1 MNNIRF
7 SLTYSALKMFGRQ
20 LYSNAWAAISEL
32 VANGFDAE
40 ANDVYLYIDMRNK
53 KNAIVE
59 IIDNGCG
66 MDENDLRNKY
76 VIIGRNR
83 RTPDDLKSTGR
94 KGIGKLAAL
103 YLSDKYNIISKK
115 DNKTIAF
122 GVDVEG
128 IDDNSV
134 PELKEIQQRD
144 VRIFCQDV
152 WEKIGANNG
161 TIIQLNNVN
170 LFRLGDAALDA
181 LKHKL
186 SNYFLYKE
194 MGKRL
199 NICFVKSDGDE
210 IKFDPIDKQIAF
222 GNMVTVD
229 CSDRKLVSV
238 KNDNFNIEYVNKL
251 GVVRTILCTRKT
263 QNLPTTIIDAATK
276 QEYALKGKA
285 KFYGIDKEYELK
297 GWLGIHSSI
306 DKESAEKNDTRYVK
320 NQFYNPNQIRIYV
333 RNKLANENVL
343 NKLGLTAQYA
353 NYLEGELS
361 FDILDDND
369 FDDIATAN
377 RQDFS
382 REDERVKL
390 LLILIRGIARQ
401 LIVERQNL
409 TNSLNATKKE
419 EDDKIRAKEK
429 SMFTD
434 DLRRDL
440 VAARV
445 PEDIADSISPVISNK
460 LKGDIELK
468 TSYKLFISHAKKDRI
483 FTDFIAHYLQHRG
496 FLLTDDPK
504 TTDIFYSSDGLDITS
519 LDPLSKIIKDMI
531 IDHNTDILFLTSK
544 NFLDSQFCL
553 FEGGA
558 AWATRAILD
567 YSIVSIDYN
576 SIPAF
581 LTNGKPEFAFD
592 SKDRTSF
599 ELNAQNYK
607 NIVVILN
614 RAIKHLNNNRRLRR
628 QPEVDL
634 IEEVEIPD
642 KVQMQKNGT
651 SLMDYMDNDVYEY
664 WNEYVI
670 KQIDTYIAQS
680 KSE

>member
-1 MNNIRF
+1 MSNIRF

-40 ANDVYLYIDMRNK
+40 ADDVYLYIDMRDK
-53 KNAIVE
+53 KNAVVE
-59 IIDNGCG
+59 LIDNGCG
-66 MDENDLRNKY
+66 MDEDDLENKY

-83 RTPDDLKSTGR
+83 RTSDDLKSTGR

-103 YLSDKYNIISKK
+103 YLSDQYNIISKK
-115 DNKTIAF
+115 DDKIIAF
-122 GVDVEG
+122 GVNVEG
-128 IDDNSV
+128 LDDNSI
-134 PELKEIQQRD
+134 PELKEIKQDEVQ
-144 VRIFCQDV
+144 VFCQDI
-152 WEKIGANNG
+152 WQKIAIKSG
-161 TIIQLNNVN
+161 TIIQLRNVD
-170 LFRLGDAALDA
+170 LSRLGDAALDA

-186 SNYFLYKE
+186 SNYFLYNE
-194 MGKRL
+194 MSKSL
-199 NICFVKSDGDE
+199 NVCFVKSDNDE
-210 IKFDPIDKQIAF
+210 LVFEQVNKQIAF
-222 GNMVTVD
+222 GNMVSIY
-229 CSDRKLVSV
+229 CSDSDLVSV
-238 KNDNFNIEYVNKL
+238 KNDHFNMEYSDKL
-251 GVVRTILCTRKT
+251 GAIKTIQCTRVI
-263 QNLPTTIIDAATK
+263 QNLPATIIDAKTK
-276 QEYALKGKA
+276 DEFALKGKA
-285 KFYGIDKEYELK
+285 KFYGIEKEYELK

-306 DKESAEKNDTRYVK
+306 EAGPAERNDERYIK
-320 NQFYNPNQIRIYV
+320 NQFYNPNQIRVYV

-369 FDDIATAN
+369 FDDIATAS

-382 REDERVKL
+382 IEDERVKL
-390 LLILIRGIARQ
+390 LLTLIRGVARQ

-409 TNSLNATKKE
+409 TDRLNAKKKQ
-419 EDDKIRAKEK
+419 EDDQIRAKEK
-429 SMFTD
+429 SLFTE

-440 VAARV
+440 VAAKV

-460 LKGDIELK
+460 LKGDFELK

-496 FLLTDDPK
+496 FMLTSDPK
-504 TTDIFYSSDGLDITS
+504 TTDIFYSSDGLNITS
-519 LDPLSKIIKDMI
+519 LDPLSAIIKDMI
-531 IDHNTDILFLTSK
+531 IDHNTDILFFTSK

-567 YSIVSIDYN
+567 YSIMSIDYN

-581 LTNGKPEFAFD
+581 LTNGKPEFTFD
-592 SKDRTSF
+592 SKDRSSF

-614 RAIKHLNNNRRLRR
+614 RAIKHLNNNRRLRG

-634 IEEVEIPD
+634 IAEVEIPD
-642 KVQMQKNGT
+642 KVQMQKCGKSIT
-651 SLMDYMDNDVYEY
+651 DYVDGDVYEY
-664 WNEYVI
+664 WNEYII
-670 KQIDTYIAQS
+670 KQIDTYLAL
-680 KSE
+680 K